1 MELLTKTK
9 LASFVK
15 IDRLDVIKIRRNRIR
30 LDFFRLSIFTV
41 EISI

>member
-15 IDRLDVIKIRRNRIR
+15 IDRLDAIKIRRNRIR
-30 LDFFRLSIFTV
+30 LDFFRLSIFRV